1 MKKYINYISAFILAG
16 FGLLTLFMS
25 TSVIFDL
32 FDIRVKEGNYVLFV
46 VLANFICGFLYLIS
60 AYGFLKRE
68 KWLTKI
74 LGTAVFILVVAFIAL
89 FFHIQTG
96 GIYETKTVK
105 AMTFRTILTAIFT
118 AVSYFTVTKKNL

>member
-1 MKKYINYISAFILAG
+1 MKKYINYISAFILTG

-46 VLANFICGFLYLIS
+46 VLANFICGFLYLLS

-68 KWLTKI
+68 NWLTKI
-74 LGTAVFILVVAFIAL
+74 LGTAVFILAVAFIAL

-105 AMTFRTILTAIFT
+105 AMTFRTILTAVFT